1 MLRRAYV
8 DDLIPD
14 RVSLAFK
21 AQSAVSTFRKR
32 PDVAQQPQQEKKH
45 HVRSGLDLCVKAS
58 L

>member
-21 AQSAVSTFRKR
+21 ARTAVSTFRKR
-32 PDVAQQPQQEKKH
+32 PDVAQQPQQEKK
-45 HVRSGLDLCVKAS
+45 A
-58 L
+58 